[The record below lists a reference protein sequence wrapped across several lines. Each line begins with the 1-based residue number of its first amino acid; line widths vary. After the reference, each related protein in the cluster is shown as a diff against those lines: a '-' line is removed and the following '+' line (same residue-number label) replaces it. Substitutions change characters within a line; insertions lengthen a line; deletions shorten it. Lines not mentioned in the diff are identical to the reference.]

1 MSPATLSRPLIEA
14 PASDA
19 LLIYETLGYIEAHDA
34 MMNGSY
40 AFVVF
45 RETDR
50 LTGRYIVRIASRGT
64 AGASFDPASM
74 CIRCREAAAKN
85 ETYFIWGYSF
95 TPSPGDPRRIEFRVH
110 QTAGLPTAL
119 EIFIITRNAD
129 SSPQPARSLRIENFI
144 AAGPTVTRI
153 PLIRAPV
160 SDGIHDYKAL
170 GYVEAHDAV
179 SDCDYAFV
187 AYQET
192 EKGAAYWRVCIK
204 STQTAGGSFDPA
216 AIRAK
221 ARETGE
227 RGRAYFTWGY
237 HREPVSGDPRQIEF
251 RIYVTNGAPR
261 EVEIFVRLR
270 KADHRADLAKSV
282 RFPWPCE
289 P

>member
-1 MSPATLSRPLIEA
+1 MSPATLSRQLIEA

-19 LLIYETLGYIEAHDA
+19 LRSYETLGYIEAHDA
-34 MMNGSY
+34 MMSGSY
-40 AFVVF
+40 AFVAF

-50 LTGRYIVRIASRGT
+50 LTGGYIVRIASRGT

-74 CIRCREAAAKN
+74 RNRCREAAAKN

-95 TPSPGDPRRIEFRVH
+95 TPSSGDPRQIEFRVY
-110 QTAGLPTAL
+110 QTAGIPAAL

-129 SSPQPARSLRIENFI
+129 GSAQPAKSLRIENFI
-144 AAGPTVTRI
+144 AAGLPGLRI
-153 PLIRAPV
+153 PLVQAPV
-160 SDGIHDYKAL
+160 SDGIHDYKTL
-170 GYVEAHDAV
+170 GYVEAYDAV
-179 SDCDYAFV
+179 SDSDYAFV

-192 EKGAAYWRVCIK
+192 EKNSAYWRVCIK

-282 RFPWPCE
+282 RFLWPCE
-289 P
+289 L